1 MDKEKILY
9 HLEKE
14 GFYIIKNFIK
24 EGDFSTMKEFWLSFF
39 QNEPNIKKNNN
50 IHKTGIILGD
60 TNYQANS
67 KINSKE
73 NHMMRFVQYLWNN
86 SENQLTTDY
95 AIRLHKIR
103 NILTDKD
110 ENYGLNFSKDRI
122 AMYLQT
128 NYYPPNMGF
137 MSPHIDGYNKEIM
150 LNITFN
156 LTFKNLDFE
165 KGGIQLV
172 KNDKLV
178 NLDDLVQPTDAL
190 LFDGNLK
197 HGVEKIVSKN
207 QVGRLGV
214 FPIISKFK
222 NYEEIPLYLK
232 KIAHGHDVIKRIF
245 GIKKREK
252 LPNEL

>member
-9 HLEKE
+9 HLEKK
-14 GFYIIKNFIK
+14 GFYIIKNFLI
-24 EGDFSTMKEFWLSFF
+24 ERDFLIMKKFWLSFF
-39 QNEPNIKKNNN
+39 QNEPKSKKNNN
-50 IHKTGIILGD
+50 IHKTGVILGD
-60 TNYQANS
+60 TNYLANS

-86 SENQLTTDY
+86 SENQLTLDY
-95 AIRLHKIR
+95 AIRLHKVR
-103 NILTDKD
+103 NMLTNKD

-128 NYYPPNMGF
+128 NYYPPNKGF
-137 MSPHIDGYNKEIM
+137 MTPHVDGYKKEIM

-165 KGGIQLV
+165 DGGIQLV
-172 KNDKLV
+172 KNNKLI

-197 HGVEKIVSKN
+197 HGVKKIVSKN
-207 QVGRLGV
+207 KVGRIGV
-214 FPIISKFK
+214 FPIISKFN

-232 KIAHGHDVIKRIF
+232 KIAHSHGVIKRIF
-245 GIKKREK
+245 KIKKREK